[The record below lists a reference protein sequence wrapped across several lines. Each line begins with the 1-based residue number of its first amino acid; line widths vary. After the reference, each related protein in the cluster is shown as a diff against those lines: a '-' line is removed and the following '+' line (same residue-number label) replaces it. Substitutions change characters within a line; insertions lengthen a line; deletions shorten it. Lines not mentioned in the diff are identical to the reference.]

1 MGCDQLEE
9 LVVPGLLVSVL
20 LLCSLGQNVARSG
33 EEVKLGS
40 CICFAKD
47 AELIDLQYKYTAF
60 IPDKQIIRLLFES
73 DKQVLTI
80 NCPTF

>member
-1 MGCDQLEE
+1 M
-9 LVVPGLLVSVL
+9 PGLLVGVL

-60 IPDKQIIRLLFES
+60 VPDEQIIRLLLES

-80 NCPTF
+80 NCPTY